1 MPVTH
6 LVLENLLLLRLEG
19 LADAQ
24 PAATDGASNVADA
37 TLVLELAGNI
47 LVRVALLLEI
57 DDTCI
62 VSVVVGLDRLRSSG
76 LASCDTNVA
85 VVGELV
91 AQVRF
96 VLSRASG

>member
-62 VSVVVGLDRLRSSG
+62 VSVVVGLDRLRPSS

-96 VLSRASG
+96 VLSRALG